1 MVVASPP
8 GPHYA
13 DAMAGQV
20 SSPFWVK
27 VIATFTGCGSIG
39 ALVGL
44 LVGALTDDVGRGLA
58 GGVIAGLLVALALV
72 VFRPDLIRGK

>member
-1 MVVASPP
+1 
-8 GPHYA
+8 
-13 DAMAGQV
+13 MAGQV

-44 LVGALTDDVGRGLA
+44 LGGALTNDVGRGLA
-58 GGVIAGLLVALALV
+58 VGVIAGLLAALALV
-72 VFRPDLIRGK
+72 ILKPDRIRGE

>member
-1 MVVASPP
+1 
-8 GPHYA
+8 
-13 DAMAGQV
+13 MAGQA

-44 LVGALTDDVGRGLA
+44 LAGALTGDVGRGLA
-58 GGVIAGLLVALALV
+58 AGIVAGLLAALALLV
-72 VFRPDLIRGK
+72 LKPELIRGE